1 MGDTLWDKILAERD
15 TMSKDEK
22 EKLVDYLCGPAIA
35 DNREITRLQ
44 AEIEVWRKTCE
55 GKNQAIIQLGKR
67 IAELEVGIKEL
78 FLLIDNADPKA
89 WSNGNVSW
97 GMDEGVAMAGE
108 MIDRL
113 RKALLKK

>member
-1 MGDTLWDKILAERD
+1 MKCDHLK
-15 TMSKDEK
+15 
-22 EKLVDYLCGPAIA
+22 YCGQCNEEIA
-35 DNREITRLQ
+35 RLQ
-44 AEIEVWRKTCE
+44 ARVKEMEE
-55 GKNQAIIQLGKR
+55 
-67 IAELEVGIKEL
+67 GIKEL